1 MRRKLP
7 SGTVTF
13 LFTDV
18 EGSTRLLHELGAD
31 AYARALSGHR
41 RILRE
46 AARAHGG
53 TEVNTQGDSFLI
65 AFARATDAVA
75 AAADAQRTLAAG
87 PIRVRM
93 GLHTG
98 EPIVRDNDYVGLE
111 VHRGA
116 RIAAA
121 AHGGQVVLSRET
133 RQLLDQSL
141 PIRDLGEQRV
151 KDFPE
156 PVWIFQL
163 GEQAFP
169 PLKTISNTNLPRPAS
184 SLVGRDREVGE
195 VVALLQGAAR
205 LVTLTGPG
213 GIGKTRLAIEA
224 ASELVP
230 EHRNGVF
237 WVSLAPLRD
246 PALVT
251 ETIGQT
257 LGAKD
262 GVAAHIGGRDVL
274 LLLDNFE
281 QVVEA
286 APDLPTLLEACP
298 NLRLLVTS
306 RERLRVRGEV
316 DYAVLPLADREAI
329 DLFCTRARV
338 DPDATITALCRRL
351 DNLPLALELAAAR
364 TSVLSPA
371 QILERVSER
380 LDLLK
385 GGRDAEAR
393 QRTLRATIA
402 WSHDLLTTEEQ
413 RLFAALSV
421 FAGGCTL
428 EAVEA
433 VTNAD
438 FDTLASLLDKN
449 LLRRREDRFWM
460 LETIREFATER
471 LAEAVEADKMRR
483 LHAEYF
489 LGLAEEAQPHLRGSP
504 REWLDRLQL
513 DHDNLRAAFDWL
525 EAKGDSQLVLRLT
538 GALWRFWVMRGHPA
552 EGRRRLEA
560 ALRADERPT
569 AARASALDGAAVVAT
584 DLAGD
589 PSAGRHWA
597 EEALGLH
604 RALGEPWGIAH
615 SGFLLGASANDE
627 GDFTRALT
635 FLDEAV
641 RTFRDLGDEHY
652 TALATM
658 HLAWAFEELG
668 DLERSRALHEENL
681 RQARGASN
689 KRMEAMSLEGLSWHA
704 RMEGREEESLALLR
718 ESTHIVRELSDP
730 VWMAN
735 IFSRFAATLAAG
747 GRAEAAAQL
756 LSKSTAL
763 YEEIGS
769 TIPQYVGKRNAET
782 LIRIHTGL
790 DADAF
795 ADAWASGRA
804 LTLEEAVD
812 RAGPRAQ

>member
-1 MRRKLP
+1 MRRELP
-7 SGTVTF
+7 SGTVTL

-18 EGSTRLLHELGAD
+18 EGSTRLLRELGAD
-31 AYARALSGHR
+31 AYAQALQEHR
-41 RILRE
+41 HILRQ
-46 AARAHGG
+46 AAHAHGG
-53 TEVNTQGDSFLI
+53 LEVNTQGDSFLI
-65 AFARATDAVA
+65 AFSRATDAA
-75 AAADAQRTLAAG
+75 AAAAKAQQALAAG

-98 EPIVRDNDYVGLE
+98 EPLVRENDYVGLE

-133 RQLLDQSL
+133 GQLLDDSL
-141 PIRDLGEQRV
+141 PIRDLGEHRV
-151 KDFPE
+151 KDFAE

-163 GEQAFP
+163 GDQAFP
-169 PLKTISNTNLPRPAS
+169 PLKTISNTNLPKPAS
-184 SLVGRDREVGE
+184 SFVGRDREVGE
-195 VVALLQGAAR
+195 VVALLQGGAR
-205 LVTLTGPG
+205 LVTLIGPG

-246 PALVT
+246 PALVV

-262 GVAAHIGGRDVL
+262 GVAAHIGDREIL

-281 QVVEA
+281 QVVES
-286 APDLPTLLEACP
+286 APDLPALLETCP
-298 NLRLLVTS
+298 NLQVLVTS

-316 DYAVLPLADREAI
+316 DYAVLPLPGPEAI

-338 DPDATITALCRRL
+338 EPDATVTALCRLL

-364 TSVLSPA
+364 TRVLSPA
-371 QILERVSER
+371 QILERVSHR

-393 QRTLRATIA
+393 QRTLRATIE
-402 WSHDLLTTEEQ
+402 WSHDLLTAEEQ

-438 FDTLASLLDKN
+438 LDTLESLLDKS
-449 LLRRREDRFWM
+449 LLRRREERFWM
-460 LETIREFATER
+460 LETIREFATEH
-471 LAEAVEADKMRR
+471 LEGSVEAVKVRR
-483 LHAEYF
+483 RHAEHF
-489 LGLAEEAQPHLRGSP
+489 LALAEEAQPHLRGSP
-504 REWLDRLQL
+504 KEWLDRLQR
-513 DHDNLRAAFDWL
+513 DHDNFRAAFDWL
-525 EAKGDSQLVLRLT
+525 ESAGESQLVLRLT

-569 AARASALDGAAVVAT
+569 AARASALDGAGVVAM
-584 DLAGD
+584 DLGGD
-589 PSAGRHWA
+589 PTAARHWA
-597 EEALGLH
+597 EEALALH
-604 RALGEPWGIAH
+604 RALGESWGIAH
-615 SGFLLGASANDE
+615 SGLLLGGSANEE
-627 GDFTRALT
+627 GDFTRALP
-635 FLDEAV
+635 FLEEAV

-658 HLAWAFEELG
+658 QIAWACEELG
-668 DLERSRALHEENL
+668 DLERSRALRTENL
-681 RQARGASN
+681 RRAQGAGN
-689 KRMEAMSLEGLSWHA
+689 QRMEAMSLEGLAWHA
-704 RMEGREEESLALLR
+704 RMQGRVEESLALLR
-718 ESTHIVRELSDP
+718 ESTHIVRDLSDP

-735 IFSRFAATLAAG
+735 ILSRFAATLVVG

-763 YEEIGS
+763 YAEIGS
-769 TIPQYVGKRNAET
+769 TIPRYVGKRNEET
-782 LIRIHTGL
+782 LIRIHAGL

-795 ADAWASGRA
+795 ADAWARGRA
-804 LTLEEAVD
+804 LTLEEALD
-812 RAGPRAQ
+812 RAGIVA